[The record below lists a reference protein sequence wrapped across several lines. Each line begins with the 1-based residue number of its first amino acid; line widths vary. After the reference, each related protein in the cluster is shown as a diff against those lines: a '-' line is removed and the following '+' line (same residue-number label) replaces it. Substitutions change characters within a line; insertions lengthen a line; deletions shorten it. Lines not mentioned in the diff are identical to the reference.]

1 MIKWRS
7 TNGGVAQSG
16 EHLLC
21 KQGVRGSNP
30 LTSTY
35 SANHCYLGLAEK
47 EFQVCTRRNTTIPLE
62 DVPWRL
68 FLDSTVL
75 QALHQFGGFIYDGDN
90 IPVRHK
96 IRVVPKGVTNVTA
109 LQNIMQVGYRANFE
123 LVLSWNSLE
132 EVANKG
138 EGEYMRWAFE
148 VADHWA
154 SVKEQ
159 YRNSGNSAFS
169 GEGVANATQLDSP
182 KFGYLG
188 AKDKLLL
195 ADALE
200 LECSAFLT
208 MDSKLAKNSV
218 HIEKHI
224 PLKVLEPVEY
234 WELLRP
240 WAALFH

>member
-1 MIKWRS
+1 M
-7 TNGGVAQSG
+7 
-16 EHLLC
+16 
-21 KQGVRGSNP
+21 
-30 LTSTY
+30 
-35 SANHCYLGLAEK
+35 
-47 EFQVCTRRNTTIPLE
+47 CTRRNATVPIE

-75 QALHQFGGFIYDGDN
+75 QALQQFGGFIYDGDS
-90 IPVRHK
+90 IPLNHK
-96 IRVVPKGVTNVTA
+96 IRVVPNGVLNVKA

-123 LVLSWNSLE
+123 LVLSSNSLE

-138 EGEYMRWAFE
+138 DEDYIRWAFE
-148 VADHWA
+148 VAAYWI
-154 SVKEQ
+154 SVKEE
-159 YRNSGNSAFS
+159 YRNSGKSAFS
-169 GEGVANATQLDSP
+169 GEGVANAAQLDSP

-195 ADALE
+195 RDALE

-208 MDSKLAKNSV
+208 MDRKLAKNSV

-224 PLKVLEPVEY
+224 PLRVLEPVQY